1 MKFQRLSFALMMILF
16 SSSVLFSGCQSK
28 QVNKQPETDVYYT
41 CSMHPQVHKEEP
53 GNCPICGMNLIKV
66 QPSAS
71 KDTMPLDSSLRYLT
85 QDVTKTVVGSFK
97 VIEPVK
103 REPADTIVASGY
115 IGFDKRNINNVNTR
129 VTGRIEKLYVKY
141 SNQRIHKG
149 QPLMTIY
156 SPELLS
162 AQRDLLQVVKDN
174 DQSLIISIKEKL
186 LNLGM
191 RPNEIQK
198 VLQSGKPLTRITIYS
213 PYNGISQKTTS
224 GNSMNSVASSQT
236 GMGMGGSN
244 MSGPET
250 MADGQATDQPE
261 GLNIR
266 EGMYVN
272 RGQTVFS
279 IQNTDRIWAIL
290 NVFTSDVWHIHPG
303 DPVILY
309 ADADKKNKIK
319 GHVDFIPPYRPQDEK
334 TTRVRIYLDHLPR
347 NWKINTLIHGQIGI
361 SGQNKGVYVPLSAV
375 NRLGMQNVVWVQDKE
390 HENVFHATQV
400 KTGLQTGDSIQ
411 IISGI
416 KPDDKIAENAA
427 YMVGSGSFIK

>member
-1 MKFQRLSFALMMILF
+1 
-16 SSSVLFSGCQSK
+16 
-28 QVNKQPETDVYYT
+28 
-41 CSMHPQVHKEEP
+41 
-53 GNCPICGMNLIKV
+53 
-66 QPSAS
+66 
-71 KDTMPLDSSLRYLT
+71 
-85 QDVTKTVVGSFK
+85 VVGSFK

-103 REPADTIVASGY
+103 TSPSDTITADGT
-115 IGFDKRNINNVNTR
+115 IGFDQRDINMVNTR
-129 VTGRIEKLYVKY
+129 VTGRIEKLYVRY
-141 SNQRIHKG
+141 TNQRIHKG
-149 QPLMTIY
+149 QPLMEIY

-162 AQRDLLQVVKDN
+162 VQRNLLQVILDKD
-174 DQSLIISIKEKL
+174 QTLINPLKAQL

-191 RPNEIQK
+191 QTSEIQK
-198 VLQSGKPLTRITIYS
+198 VIQSGEPLSSIVIYS
-213 PYNGISQKTTS
+213 PYNGISQQTNMGSSGMMMKASYTT
-224 GNSMNSVASSQT
+224 GDHT
-236 GMGMGGSN
+236 T
-244 MSGPET
+244 EL
-250 MADGQATDQPE
+250 
-261 GLNIR
+261 LNIR
-266 EGMYVN
+266 KGMYVN

>member
-279 IQNTDRIWAIL
+279 IQNINKTWAIL
-290 NVFTSDVWHIHPG
+290 NVFTENVSHIQPG
-303 DPVILY
+303 DPVSLY
-309 ADADKKNKIK
+309 ADADPENIIK
-319 GHVDFIPPYRPQDEK
+319 GRIDFIPPYRVQDEK
-334 TTRVRIYLDHLPR
+334 TTRVRVYLNSMPGS
-347 NWKINTLIHGQIGI
+347 WKIGTLIHGRI
-361 SGQNKGVYVPLSAV
+361 SVNEQNKGWYIPLSAV
-375 NRLGMQNVVWVQDKE
+375 NRLGMHNVIWVQDKK
-390 HENVFHATQV
+390 HPRVFHAREV
-400 KTGLQTGDSIQ
+400 ETGLQTSDSIEVV
-411 IISGI
+411 SGI
-416 KPDDKIAENAA
+416 NPGDKIAANAA
-427 YMVGSGSFIK
+427 YMVGSEGFIQ